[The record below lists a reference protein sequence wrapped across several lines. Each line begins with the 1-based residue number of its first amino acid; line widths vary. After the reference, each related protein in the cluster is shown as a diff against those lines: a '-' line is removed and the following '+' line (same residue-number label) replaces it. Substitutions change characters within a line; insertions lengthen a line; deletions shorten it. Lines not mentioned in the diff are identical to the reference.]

1 MQGCVKDED
10 ETETN
15 LMLQHPTGR
24 GGWRG
29 VKPASWGAQALTGV
43 LTLSVRSGLNQKSM
57 TKYYF
62 PFSN

>member
-24 GGWRG
+24 GGG
-29 VKPASWGAQALTGV
+29 VEGG
-43 LTLSVRSGLNQKSM
+43 
-57 TKYYF
+57 
-62 PFSN
+62 